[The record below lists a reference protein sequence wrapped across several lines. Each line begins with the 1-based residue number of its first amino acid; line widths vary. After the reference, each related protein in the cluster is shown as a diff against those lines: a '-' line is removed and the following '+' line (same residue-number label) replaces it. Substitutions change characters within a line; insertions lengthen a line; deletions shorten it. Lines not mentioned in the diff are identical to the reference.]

1 MKDLDKIKLSTCMR
15 RCYDMSRGY
24 RLMLLLNGCIGLCII
39 AASLGFVVVSKRLVD
54 IATGVADGTLTTY
67 VWLMLLIMLLQVL
80 FTLAAGRIET
90 CNEVGMRNGIRKEM
104 FARLMG
110 SRCVFDRELHTG
122 DIVNRLEEDVRLVT
136 DVISDSIPSSFV
148 ALVQLT
154 AAFSFL
160 FFLQPLLAWIVV
172 VIMPIAYLLSKIY
185 MKRMRRLTR
194 EIRTTDSRVQAHIQE
209 NIQHRTLI
217 ASLERTSQSVERLSG
232 LNDTLSRQVLER
244 MRFSLFSRAVVQGG
258 FAAGY
263 AAAFLCGIFG
273 LHNGTVT
280 FGMMTAFM
288 QLVVQVQRPIVDLG
302 RQLPLIAHSMASVE
316 RIIELMDMPV
326 EEDGEPV
333 RLDGEV
339 GISFSNVTFAYPGGS
354 RRVLNGFTHD
364 FRPATLTALVGETG
378 VGKSTLMRLVL
389 ALLTPDSGEI
399 RIYNGEKSV
408 VASPRTRCNLVYVPQ
423 GNTLM
428 SGTLRENLQ
437 LGKPDATDEEMR
449 HALHVA
455 VADFVM
461 SLPDGLDSRCG
472 EGGVG
477 LSEGQAQRIAI
488 ARGLLRPGSILLL
501 DEPTSSL
508 DSETEQILLS
518 RMAAE
523 VHRRT
528 VIVVTHREHVVEL
541 CQERCYMTRS

>member
-1 MKDLDKIKLSTCMR
+1 
-15 RCYDMSRGY
+15 
-24 RLMLLLNGCIGLCII
+24 
-39 AASLGFVVVSKRLVD
+39 
-54 IATGVADGTLTTY
+54 
-67 VWLMLLIMLLQVL
+67 
-80 FTLAAGRIET
+80 
-90 CNEVGMRNGIRKEM
+90 MRNEIRKEM

-110 SRCVFDRELHTG
+110 SRSCFDRELHTG
-122 DIVNRLEEDVRLVT
+122 DIVNRLEEDVRVVT
-136 DVISDSIPSSFV
+136 DVICDSFPSSFV
-148 ALVQLT
+148 ALVQLA

-160 FFLQPLLAWIVV
+160 FFLQPLLAWTVV
-172 VIMPIAYLLSKIY
+172 VIMPVAYLLSKVY

-232 LNDTLSRQVLER
+232 LNDILSRRVLER
-244 MRFSLFSRAVVQGG
+244 MHFSLFSRAVVQGG

-326 EEDGEPV
+326 EESGEPV
-333 RLDGEV
+333 KLDGEV
-339 GISFSNVTFAYPGGS
+339 GISFSNVTFVYPGGS

-389 ALLTPDSGEI
+389 ALLTPVSGEI

-518 RMAAE
+518 RLAAE

-528 VIVVTHREHVVEL
+528 VIVVTHREQVVEL

>member
-1 MKDLDKIKLSTCMR
+1 
-15 RCYDMSRGY
+15 
-24 RLMLLLNGCIGLCII
+24 
-39 AASLGFVVVSKRLVD
+39 
-54 IATGVADGTLTTY
+54 
-67 VWLMLLIMLLQVL
+67 
-80 FTLAAGRIET
+80 
-90 CNEVGMRNGIRKEM
+90 
-104 FARLMG
+104 
-110 SRCVFDRELHTG
+110 
-122 DIVNRLEEDVRLVT
+122 
-136 DVISDSIPSSFV
+136 
-148 ALVQLT
+148 
-154 AAFSFL
+154 
-160 FFLQPLLAWIVV
+160 
-172 VIMPIAYLLSKIY
+172 
-185 MKRMRRLTR
+185 
-194 EIRTTDSRVQAHIQE
+194 
-209 NIQHRTLI
+209 
-217 ASLERTSQSVERLSG
+217 
-232 LNDTLSRQVLER
+232 
-244 MRFSLFSRAVVQGG
+244 
-258 FAAGY
+258 
-263 AAAFLCGIFG
+263 
-273 LHNGTVT
+273 
-280 FGMMTAFM
+280 
-288 QLVVQVQRPIVDLG
+288 
-302 RQLPLIAHSMASVE
+302 MASVE

-326 EEDGEPV
+326 EEGGEPV